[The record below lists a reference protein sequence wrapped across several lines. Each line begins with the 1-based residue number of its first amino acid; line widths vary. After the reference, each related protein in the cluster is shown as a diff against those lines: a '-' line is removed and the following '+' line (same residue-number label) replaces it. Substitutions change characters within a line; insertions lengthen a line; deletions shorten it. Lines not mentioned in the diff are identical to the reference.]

1 MTTKEEINKLADQ
14 LITNTQEFVKIFN
27 QDNDDQV
34 INLFDV
40 LDYLAITGLKI
51 VKITQEDIDQDGT
64 PVTTY
69 AYIKALQETKQLK
82 TI

>member
-1 MTTKEEINKLADQ
+1 L
-14 LITNTQEFVKIFN
+14 LS
-27 QDNDDQV
+27 
-34 INLFDV
+34 
-40 LDYLAITGLKI
+40 ITGLKI